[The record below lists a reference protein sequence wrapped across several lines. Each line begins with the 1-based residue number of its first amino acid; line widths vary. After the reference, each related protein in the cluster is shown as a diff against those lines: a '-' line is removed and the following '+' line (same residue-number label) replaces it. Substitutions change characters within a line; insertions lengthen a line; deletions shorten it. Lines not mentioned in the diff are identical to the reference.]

1 MVKDTL
7 SLVQNEVRDLIK
19 DYQSMESKLAEVSKV
34 LEDVG
39 TLKDQDACHEK
50 RLDEYAEQLD
60 ALEEKVIEVSEVG
73 SEEIKNVLETLQ
85 SIEEKLSMRLQVV
98 EESLADTNDRVEQL
112 EQNQDLLHQRC
123 DKSDDKMGQIE
134 DYLTKLG
141 EETSKSGK
149 LR

>member
-1 MVKDTL
+1 MFCLCCRLGFTRYFYRSTPFSFLSSTGCQLIVENSLVKDTL

-19 DYQSMESKLAEVSKV
+19 DYQSMESKLKE
-34 LEDVG
+34 
-39 TLKDQDACHEK
+39 
-50 RLDEYAEQLD
+50 
-60 ALEEKVIEVSEVG
+60 ISENG
-73 SEEIKNVLETLQ
+73 SEEFKNVLETLL

-98 EESLADTNDRVEQL
+98 EEGLADTNDRVEQL
-112 EQNQDLLHQRC
+112 EQRC

-134 DYLTKLG
+134 DKLTKLG

>member
-1 MVKDTL
+1 MFCLCCRLGFTRYFYRSTPFSFLSPTGCQLIVENSLVKDTL

-19 DYQSMESKLAEVSKV
+19 DYQSMESKLK
-34 LEDVG
+34 
-39 TLKDQDACHEK
+39 
-50 RLDEYAEQLD
+50 
-60 ALEEKVIEVSEVG
+60 EVSENG
-73 SEEIKNVLETLQ
+73 SEEFKNVLETLL

-98 EESLADTNDRVEQL
+98 EEELADTNDRVEQL
-112 EQNQDLLHQRC
+112 EQRC

-134 DYLTKLG
+134 DKLTKLG

>member
-1 MVKDTL
+1 MENSLVKDTL

-19 DYQSMESKLAEVSKV
+19 DYQSMESKLK
-34 LEDVG
+34 
-39 TLKDQDACHEK
+39 
-50 RLDEYAEQLD
+50 
-60 ALEEKVIEVSEVG
+60 EVSENG
-73 SEEIKNVLETLQ
+73 SEEFKNVLETLL

-98 EESLADTNDRVEQL
+98 EEGLADTNDRVEQL
-112 EQNQDLLHQRC
+112 EQRC